1 MDSNVFK
8 AQFFNFNLVNVI
20 IVFGFIVLSI
30 LFFKEEDQSIIT
42 QNESTLPNLKLLF
55 TNPQSLKIILAVCI
69 PNGLLVVLGSIIN
82 IIVVDQGFD
91 SLLASIVILL
101 TTLCGLIAS
110 IIYTIIFFKVK
121 NHSINFMIMMGLT
134 ALTLGVSSFGLYI
147 KNKWLFSVML
157 VLAGSFAFPIIP
169 FLMEKNSL
177 DFPNVSFNII
187 NLGKFIYFYNF

>member
-1 MDSNVFK
+1 MDSDVFK

-101 TTLCGLIAS
+101 TTLCGLI
-110 IIYTIIFFKVK
+110 
-121 NHSINFMIMMGLT
+121 NLHN
-134 ALTLGVSSFGLYI
+134 YI
-147 KNKWLFSVML
+147 L
-157 VLAGSFAFPIIP
+157 
-169 FLMEKNSL
+169 
-177 DFPNVSFNII
+177 
-187 NLGKFIYFYNF
+187 